1 MQRTTLGEL
10 ALWEPPPDEID
21 YFQRFISV
29 IDKFY
34 PDDWRSWEVNNV
46 SYEDLFGDKI
56 SSDEECRLRFAVPT
70 LHLAYAFSDG
80 SPSLSERKYKS
91 IKRQLITW
99 PLGRAIIYSP
109 FATMKKIHPT
119 DAGNNFSEL
128 LSVLKS
134 QLMSRSEAAK
144 ILQNTQAKSRSPFK
158 MPSISQKRAHSP
170 GPAPYK
176 KARNEDCDTLTD
188 YLRQQN
194 IMLEKLCKLSED
206 QNENM
211 KLVREKISNKCGNQ
225 DIEKSESHYSSEV
238 RSWCARSY
246 NQAEPPRDLE
256 SPTDELGDSAS
267 TVSVDTI
274 ETVATL
280 NVAEDRLVKQG
291 IACQRLG
298 TDGWQNI
305 NYTDGQKK
313 FQAAPVFT
321 NLKVNSHLAKV
332 TPPGQLVTVL
342 EKMDLCLGAITHG
355 LLQQRKEF
363 QEIYQKATLEVKSVI
378 SKYFLSSESSFRRTS
393 DTLLQYTCGKRVE
406 VIQQRRSIYRPTNTI
421 LHELLH
427 AIPPSSTHL
436 FSEQKLSDLVK
447 EQGGIQEFYPDNSK
461 FKSKAGRKGASRKPD
476 NGDKQGSSKI
486 YRKPKDKVNLERS
499 TFIKRRTRS
508 NASRAENI

>member
-21 YFQRFISV
+21 YFQRFISI
-29 IDKFY
+29 IDEFY

-46 SYEDLFGDKI
+46 SYEDLFGDRI

-119 DAGNNFSEL
+119 EAGNRFSEV
-128 LSVLKS
+128 LSELKS

-144 ILQNTQAKSRSPFK
+144 ILQNTHNKTRPPFK

-188 YLRQQN
+188 FLRKQN
-194 IMLEKLCKLSED
+194 IMLEKLCKLTED
-206 QNENM
+206 QHENI
-211 KLVREKISNKCGNQ
+211 KLVHEKISNKCGSQNS
-225 DIEKSESHYSSEV
+225 EKPESYYSSEV
-238 RSWCARSY
+238 GSWRARSY
-246 NQAEPPRDLE
+246 NQAEPARDLE
-256 SPTDELGDSAS
+256 SPTDELVDDSAS
-267 TVSVDTI
+267 TVSVNTI

-280 NVAEDRLVKQG
+280 NVAEDILVKQG
-291 IACQRLG
+291 IACQRLE
-298 TDGWQNI
+298 TDGWTNI
-305 NYTDGQKK
+305 NCVEGQKR

-321 NLKVNSHLAKV
+321 NLKVNRNLATV

-363 QEIYQKATLEVKSVI
+363 QEIFQKATLEVKSVI

-393 DTLLQYTCGKRVE
+393 DALLQYTCGKRAE
-406 VIQQRRSIYRPTNTI
+406 VIQQRRSIYKPSNEV

-427 AIPPSSTHL
+427 KIPPSSTYL
-436 FSEQKLSDLVK
+436 FSEPKLSDLVK
-447 EQGGIQEFYPDNSK
+447 EQGGIQEFFPEKYNSK
-461 FKSKAGRKGASRKPD
+461 PKAGSKGASQRLDVGDKESSKTYRKPD
-476 NGDKQGSSKI
+476 ARS
-486 YRKPKDKVNLERS
+486 LERS
-499 TFIKRRTRS
+499 TNTKRRTRS
-508 NASRAENI
+508 NVSRAENI